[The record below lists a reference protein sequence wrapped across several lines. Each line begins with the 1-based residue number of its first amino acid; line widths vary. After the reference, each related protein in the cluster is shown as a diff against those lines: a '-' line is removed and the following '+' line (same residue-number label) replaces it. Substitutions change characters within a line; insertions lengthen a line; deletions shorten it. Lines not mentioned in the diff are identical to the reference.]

1 MVSSRGGLFEIYLNE
16 IGAFWK
22 QFTSRHTVNILRKK
36 ILPKRQLK
44 ILSEDRGAGLQGLS
58 SLIDKFRDAIP
69 APETTQLEDMWIE
82 GYRFEMTFGEYRHFR
97 AI

>member
-36 ILPKRQLK
+36 NFAEATI
-44 ILSEDRGAGLQGLS
+44 ENF
-58 SLIDKFRDAIP
+58 FR
-69 APETTQLEDMWIE
+69 
-82 GYRFEMTFGEYRHFR
+82 R
-97 AI
+97 